1 MIIQLTGQAQETLGK
16 TELVV
21 ITERVDDVALL
32 LAQMMHMG
40 LPEVLDQHLP
50 RHWKQEGLSWG
61 WTAVIWLAYILS
73 EGDHRKVAMETY
85 VCGMKQTL
93 GRITAQPI
101 RVLDFSDDRLA
112 HLLNHLS
119 KAKYWHPIEQ
129 ALNERSMTLYDL
141 SAEVIRCDATTVSAD
156 HEVVDG
162 GLVQFGHSKDDPSRP
177 QIKLMTASLDPL
189 GLPLATTVVSG
200 EQADDGLYIP
210 LLERLGKGFEKP
222 GLLVV
227 GDCKMSA
234 LDIRAY
240 LSGRQQLYL
249 SPLPLT
255 GATAQQMPQ
264 WISQGIAKARAGE
277 LERVFR
283 TNDQGQE
290 VLVAQGY
297 EIERTCRV
305 QEAEEPREWPERV
318 LVVHSPAHG
327 ERQGKGLDKRLA
339 QAETKSRAL
348 TPARGRGKRQ
358 ITAEAE
364 LVQAI
369 SRVLKAHRVEGFLQI
384 AYVKQTE
391 CRTQYVGRGRGSAE
405 REQRV
410 IEKVRYQ
417 ITDITRDDERID
429 DLKAHFGWKA
439 FVTNAPAARLSLADA
454 VLCYRH
460 EYRIERIFNRLKS
473 RLHIAPMFVSRDD
486 QIQGLTYLLT
496 LGVRVLTVMEF
507 TLRRSL
513 QKDQATLPG
522 LHPEN
527 RHKGSDKPTAER
539 VLKAFSKVTL
549 TIIKD
554 TAGREVGRWL
564 TPLSSVQ
571 QDILRRLGLEVSL
584 YQQLEI
590 LNTRN

>member
-1 MIIQLTGQAQETLGK
+1 MIIALSEQAQETLGK

-32 LAQMMHMG
+32 LAQMLNMG

-50 RHWKQEGLSWG
+50 RHWKQQGLSWG

-73 EGDHRKVAMETY
+73 EGDHRKVAMEAY
-85 VCGMKQTL
+85 VKGMKQTL
-93 GRITAQPI
+93 EQITAQTI

-112 HLLNHLS
+112 HLLKHLS
-119 KAKYWHPIEQ
+119 KAKYWHAIEQ
-129 ALNERSMTLYDL
+129 ALNERSIAVYDL
-141 SAEVIRCDATTVSAD
+141 PTEVIRCDATTVSAD

-189 GLPLATTVVSG
+189 GLPLGTTVVSG
-200 EQADDGLYIP
+200 EQADDGLYLP
-210 LLERLGKGFEKP
+210 LLERLGQGFEKP

-255 GATAQQMPQ
+255 GTTAKQMPQ
-264 WISQGIAKARAGE
+264 WISQGIAKDQAGE
-277 LERVFR
+277 LERVWR

-297 EIERTCRV
+297 EVERTCRV
-305 QEAEEPREWPERV
+305 QEAEAHREWPERV

-327 ERQGKGLDKRLA
+327 ERQGKGLAKRLA
-339 QAETKSRAL
+339 QAETKICAL

-358 ITAEAE
+358 ITEESE

-369 SRVLKAHRVEGFLQI
+369 AKVLKAHRVEGLLQV

-405 REQRV
+405 RETRV
-410 IEKVRYQ
+410 TEKVRYQ
-417 ITDITRDDERID
+417 ITEITRHEERID

-439 FVTNAPAARLSLADA
+439 FVTNATATRLSLVDA

-460 EYRIERIFNRLKS
+460 EYRVERIFNRLKS
-473 RLHIAPMFVSRDD
+473 RLHIAPMFVSRED

-496 LGVRVLTVMEF
+496 LGVRVFTVIEF
-507 TLRRSL
+507 ILRRSL
-513 QKDQATLPG
+513 EKDQVKLPG

-527 RHKGSDKPTAER
+527 RNKGSDKPTAER

-571 QDILRRLGLEVSL
+571 LDILYRLGLEASL

>member
-1 MIIQLTGQAQETLGK
+1 MIITLSEQAQETLGQ

-32 LAQMMHMG
+32 LAQMLNMG

-50 RHWKQEGLSWG
+50 RHWKQQGLSWG

-85 VCGMKQTL
+85 VRGMRQTL
-93 GRITAQPI
+93 EQLTAQTI

-119 KAKYWHPIEQ
+119 KATYWQAIEQ
-129 ALNERSMTLYDL
+129 ALNERSIAVYDL
-141 SAEVIRCDATTVSAD
+141 PTEVIRCDATTVSAC

-189 GLPLATTVVSG
+189 GLPLATNVVSG
-200 EQADDGLYIP
+200 EQADDGLYLP
-210 LLERLGKGFEKP
+210 LLERLGPGFEKP

-255 GATAQQMPQ
+255 GTTAKQMPQ
-264 WISQGIAKARAGE
+264 WISQGIAKDRADE
-277 LERVFR
+277 LERVWR
-283 TNDQGQE
+283 TNDKGQE

-297 EIERTCRV
+297 EVERTCRV
-305 QEAEEPREWPERV
+305 QEAEAHREWPERV

-339 QAETKSRAL
+339 QAEAKIGAL

-358 ITAEAE
+358 ITEEAA
-364 LVQAI
+364 LVKAI
-369 SRVLKAHRVEGFLQI
+369 AKVLKAHRVEGLLQV

-391 CRTQYVGRGRGSAE
+391 YRTQYVGRGRGSAA
-405 REQRV
+405 RDTRL

-417 ITDITRDDERID
+417 ITEMTRHEERID

-439 FVTNAPAARLSLADA
+439 FVTNATAARLSLADA

-460 EYRIERIFNRLKS
+460 EYRVERIFNRLKS
-473 RLHIAPMFVSRDD
+473 RLYIAPMFVSRED

-496 LGVRVLTVMEF
+496 LGVRVLTVIEF
-507 TLRRSL
+507 ILRRSL
-513 QKDQATLPG
+513 ERDQVKLPG

-527 RHKGSDKPTAER
+527 RNKGSDKPTAER

-571 QDILRRLGLEVSL
+571 QDILYRLGLEASL

>member
-1 MIIQLTGQAQETLGK
+1 MIIALSEQVQKQLGK

-32 LAQMMHMG
+32 LAQMMNMG
-40 LPEVLDQHLP
+40 FPEILDQHLP
-50 RHWKQEGLSWG
+50 RHWKQQGLSWG

-85 VCGMKQTL
+85 VRGMRQTL
-93 GRITAQPI
+93 EQLTAQTI

-112 HLLNHLS
+112 HLLKHLS
-119 KAKYWHPIEQ
+119 KPKYWHAIEQ
-129 ALNERSMTLYDL
+129 ALNERSIAVYDL
-141 SAEVIRCDATTVSAD
+141 PTEVIRCDATTVSAS

-200 EQADDGLYIP
+200 EQADDGLYLP
-210 LLERLGKGFEKP
+210 LLERLDPRLKKP

-240 LSGRQQLYL
+240 LSARQQVYL

-255 GATAQQMPQ
+255 GATAKQMPQ
-264 WISQGIAKARAGE
+264 WISQGIAQDKAGE

-283 TNDQGQE
+283 THDKGQD

-297 EIERTCRV
+297 EVERTCRV
-305 QEAEEPREWPERV
+305 QDASGHREWSERV
-318 LVVHSPAHG
+318 LVVHSPSHG
-327 ERQGKGLDKRLA
+327 ERQSKALDKRLA
-339 QAETKSRAL
+339 QAETKIRAL
-348 TPARGRGKRQ
+348 TPARSRGKRQ
-358 ITAEAE
+358 ITEEAE
-364 LVQAI
+364 LVKAI
-369 SRVLKAHRVEGFLQI
+369 AKVLKAHRVEDLLQI
-384 AYVKQTE
+384 VYVKQTE

-405 REQRV
+405 RETRV

-417 ITDITRDDERID
+417 ITEVTRHEERLD
-429 DLKAHFGWKA
+429 DLKARFGWKA

-454 VLCYRH
+454 VWCYRH
-460 EYRIERIFNRLKS
+460 EYRVERIFNRLKS
-473 RLHIAPMFVSRDD
+473 RLHIAPMFVSCDD

-513 QKDQATLPG
+513 QKDRAKLPG

-527 RHKGSDKPTAER
+527 RNKGTDKPTAER

-549 TIIKD
+549 TILKD

-571 QDILRRLGLEVSL
+571 QDILKRLGLEASL

-590 LNTRN
+590 LHTRN